1 MVSNSDFFNENNRV
15 ISPELSEEV
24 RHRQGELHL
33 RFYLSSGDE
42 FALPAMGIKE
52 VMQQEPDRITPIPNA
67 SDLLLGTINLR
78 GQVIWVADLGSF
90 LQDMGVLNTERA
102 EIPVIA
108 IEDQDLI
115 LGLAVEKLGEMEW
128 LDVEELQMPL
138 NVPDY
143 IAPYVQGE
151 WVFSD
156 EENEENKTY
165 LRLLDQVAI
174 LRSARW
180 VTLRSTKWA
189 T

>member
-1 MVSNSDFFNENNRV
+1 MVSNSDFLNENN
-15 ISPELSEEV
+15 PEIPADLREEIE
-24 RHRQGELHL
+24 HRQGELHL

-78 GQVIWVADLGSF
+78 GKVIWVADLGSF
-90 LQDMGVLNTERA
+90 LQDMAVLNTERA

-115 LGLAVEKLGEMEW
+115 LGLAVERLGEMEW
-128 LDVEELQMPL
+128 LDVEDLQMPI

-151 WVFSD
+151 WVFTD
-156 EENEENKTY
+156 DDNGTDKTY

-180 VTLRSTKWA
+180 VTLRSSRWVN
-189 T
+189 